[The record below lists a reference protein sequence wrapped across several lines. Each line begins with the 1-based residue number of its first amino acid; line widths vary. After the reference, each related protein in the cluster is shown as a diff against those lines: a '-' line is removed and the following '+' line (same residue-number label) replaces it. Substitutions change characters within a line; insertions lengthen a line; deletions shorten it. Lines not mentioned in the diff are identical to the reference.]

1 MADQL
6 HVRPTAPVHE
16 FNSICIY
23 SGKCSMCLYSVH
35 VYCFYIIYSGNY
47 FCGVLICKI
56 PWLKG
61 RHMCTLIYYEH
72 WNSIICQES
81 SKLTVLCKNKKFHI
95 KMAKLKRLGYSGGSH
110 HLVVILILWAY
121 DIVTY
126 GRSTCTSRCNCWG
139 CKKQETDM
147 LEMCRPLVISF
158 IVAAKKLTLPQKTL
172 WRTQTLTK

>member
-1 MADQL
+1 M
-6 HVRPTAPVHE
+6 
-16 FNSICIY
+16 NSIIFVFTVENVACVCIQ
-23 SGKCSMCLYSVH
+23 SMFIVSILYTVET
-35 VYCFYIIYSGNY
+35 I
-47 FCGVLICKI
+47 CGVLICKI

-61 RHMCTLIYYEH
+61 RHICTLIYYEH